1 MNISKTVSI
10 TAATRRTA
18 AKQGID
24 VGADEL
30 RYLDNTLT
38 PSERSAATKAAL
50 VAAPFAIGNYKVA
63 NMLTAT
69 VALDM
74 SYQKDPCQC
83 EQRLAGENFDLAKL
97 PPAG

>member
-50 VAAPFAIGNYKVA
+50 VAAPFAQGRQYADCHRGFGYV
-63 NMLTAT
+63 
-69 VALDM
+69 
-74 SYQKDPCQC
+74 
-83 EQRLAGENFDLAKL
+83 L
-97 PPAG
+97 PEGPLPV